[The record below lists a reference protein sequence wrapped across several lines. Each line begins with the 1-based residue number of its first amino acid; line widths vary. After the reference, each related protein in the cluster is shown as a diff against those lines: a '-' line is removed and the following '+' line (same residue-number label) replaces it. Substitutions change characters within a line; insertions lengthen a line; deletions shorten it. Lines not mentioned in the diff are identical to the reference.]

1 VAVAAGVSPT
11 TVSHVLNEVP
21 SARISPETRDRVR
34 AMAARLGY
42 GPNSVARALRTS
54 RTALL
59 GLIIEDAGD
68 NPQAGQLILGADRA
82 ARARGYHLLVITTST
97 SETPGAREAD
107 VGSLLRRGV
116 DGILYAP
123 RHPRPH
129 QLPDVGPVPVVP
141 VVTVDSGSS
150 TPAEKPD
157 HDDGAPAAVDQS
169 AERGEQAAR
178 AARAAGILIDAIE
191 EAADAHLPPQSGRPD
206 PAAGP
211 PEVPAQ

>member
-1 VAVAAGVSPT
+1 
-11 TVSHVLNEVP
+11 
-21 SARISPETRDRVR
+21 
-34 AMAARLGY
+34 
-42 GPNSVARALRTS
+42 
-54 RTALL
+54 
-59 GLIIEDAGD
+59 
-68 NPQAGQLILGADRA
+68 
-82 ARARGYHLLVITTST
+82 
-97 SETPGAREAD
+97 
-107 VGSLLRRGV
+107 
-116 DGILYAP
+116 
-123 RHPRPH
+123 
-129 QLPDVGPVPVVP
+129 VVP

-157 HDDGAPAAVDQS
+157 HVDGAPAAVDQS